1 MGKVKIQDIAA
12 EASLDNNVLLEK
24 AKELGF
30 SVKAANSSISE
41 EDAGILVDYVIY
53 GRLPKGFKKPGETK
67 KLKVIKKKIEIVTE
81 DKATTT
87 EEKTIEPTLENEVAE
102 KVTEEVVT
110 AEPIVDETTKDNA
123 PVEESKETTEE
134 KVVEPKAKKRKGIS
148 VTQKSDAKPIGIRKV
163 KKVEEKVEEVVTEPV
178 EEVAKTTEAEPEAK
192 TETTTET
199 LEKETEVATDVK
211 NETTEETTTE
221 EVVVTKPVVKK
232 RKGISVVQKNDD
244 SSIDVKKADDSEAR
258 PRRRTLSR
266 TGIKIVKKAKPA
278 PVRASTKISLG
289 NKNYE
294 PYIPKKKAKKG
305 PAEARDA
312 GKRIDIFNHDSMSSD
327 IDSGFGNEEVVLLDF
342 SDKNIYEDMMRQE
355 QKRKEEMKKRD
366 AANGG
371 PTKGRQP
378 FRPQQRRSLKR
389 GGKRKKYIKEEAIEN
404 VTSVEIPENV
414 RVYEFAEKVNKKVGE
429 VVGVLFA
436 LGMMVTKNDFLSKD
450 EIEILA
456 DEFEVAVTTVNPLD
470 ELDYADAYDEVE
482 EKDEDLVERPP
493 VITIMGHV
501 DHGKTSL
508 LDKIREAKV
517 ADKEA
522 GGITQHVGAYQV
534 EKNGKKI
541 TFVDTPGH
549 EAFTAMRSRG
559 AQATDIVI
567 IVVAADDG
575 VMPQTREA
583 ISHAKAANVPLIV
596 AINKM
601 DKEAANPD
609 NVKSQLAEIDV
620 MAADWGGEY
629 EFVPVSAHSGLG
641 IDDLLETILLQA
653 EVMELKANPNREA
666 KASVV
671 EASIEKGFGPVAN
684 VIISNGTLKV
694 GDNVIAGT
702 TYGRIKA
709 IKLDDGSSV
718 KEIGPSTPASIVG
731 LNSVPAA
738 GDELVAMSSDK
749 EVRELAEKRAEFE
762 RSKELSKST
771 KATLDDLHALIAEG
785 QLKALPIIIKADV
798 QGSLEAI
805 KGSLEKLRNEEV
817 KVNIIHEGVGG
828 VTESDLT
835 LADASEH
842 AIVLG
847 FNVRPTGA
855 VKKKSKELG
864 IEIKSYSIIYDLLD
878 DVKALLGGMMS
889 PVITEEVTG
898 QADVRETFIVG
909 KVGTIAGC
917 KVSDGSI
924 MRNSKARLIRDGV
937 VVYESTISSLKRFN
951 EDAREVKNG
960 YECGIMLENFNDI
973 KDGDVIETFKDVEEQ
988 VVMD

>member
-1 MGKVKIQDIAA
+1 MDKVKIQDIAA
-12 EASLDNNVLLEK
+12 EASLSNAELVEK
-24 AKELGF
+24 AKALGF
-30 SVKAANSSISE
+30 DVKAGNSTISM
-41 EDAGILVDYVIY
+41 EDAGVLVEYAIS
-53 GRLPKGFKKPGETK
+53 GTLPKGFKKPGTK
-67 KLKVIKKKIEIVTE
+67 SKITVVKKKTIPEAPKE
-81 DKATTT
+81 EST
-87 EEKTIEPTLENEVAE
+87 EEAETSVEPEAV
-102 KVTEEVVT
+102 EEVQ
-110 AEPIVDETTKDNA
+110 
-123 PVEESKETTEE
+123 VEEVQEEVSSETP
-134 KVVEPKAKKRKGIS
+134 KAKEPKA
-148 VTQKSDAKPIGIRKV
+148 
-163 KKVEEKVEEVVTEPV
+163 EEPETEELKVEEVE
-178 EEVAKTTEAEPEAK
+178 
-192 TETTTET
+192 
-199 LEKETEVATDVK
+199 
-211 NETTEETTTE
+211 E
-221 EVVVTKPVVKK
+221 EVVAEEVTPVAPPKEIKK
-232 RKGISVVQKNDD
+232 RKGISVV
-244 SSIDVKKADDSEAR
+244 SKKTEETASEDAKTEVR
-258 PRRRTLSR
+258 PVRRVLSR
-266 TGIKIVKKAKPA
+266 GGIKIVRKAKPA
-278 PVRASTKISLG
+278 PVRAGTKISLG
-289 NKNYE
+289 GTFGNKSYE
-294 PYIPKKKAKKG
+294 PYEGKKKVKKG
-305 PAEARDA
+305 PAQAKET
-312 GKRIDIFNHDSMSSD
+312 GTKIDIFNHDSMSGE
-327 IDSGFGNEEVVLLDF
+327 IDSGFGGEEVVLLDF

-355 QKRKEEMKKRD
+355 QKRKEEMKKRE

-389 GGKRKKYIKEEAIEN
+389 GGKRKKYVKEENTEV
-404 VTSVEIPENV
+404 VTSIEIPENV
-414 RVYEFAEKVNKKVGE
+414 RVYEFAEKVNRSMSE
-429 VVGVLFA
+429 VIGCLFA

-456 DEFEVAVTTVNPLD
+456 EEFEVEVTTVNPLD
-470 ELDYADAYDEVE
+470 ELEIVDEYNE
-482 EKDEDLVERPP
+482 EEDENAVERPP

-549 EAFTAMRSRG
+549 EAFTEMRARG

-575 VMPQTREA
+575 VMPQTKEA
-583 ISHAKAANVPLIV
+583 IAHTKAAGVPMIIAV
-596 AINKM
+596 NKM

-609 NVKSQLAEIDV
+609 NVKAQLAEIDV
-620 MAADWGGEY
+620 MATDWGGEY
-629 EFVPVSAHSGLG
+629 EFVPVSAHTGLG

-653 EVMELKANPNREA
+653 ELMELKANPALDA
-666 KASVV
+666 KAVVV
-671 EASIEKGFGPVAN
+671 EASLEKGFGPVAN
-684 VIISNGTLKV
+684 VIIKNGTLKV
-694 GDNVIAGT
+694 GDNVIVGKT
-702 TYGRIKA
+702 FGRIKA
-709 IKLDDGSSV
+709 IRLDDGTNT
-718 KEIGPSTPASIVG
+718 KEIGPSTPAAIVG
-731 LNSVPAA
+731 LNDVPGA
-738 GDELVAMSSDK
+738 GEELTVMATDK

-762 RSKELSKST
+762 RAKVLSKST
-771 KATLDDLHALIAEG
+771 KATLDDLSALIAEG
-785 QLKALPIIIKADV
+785 QLKSLPVIIKADV

-842 AIVLG
+842 SVVLG

-855 VKKKSKELG
+855 VKKKAKELG
-864 IEIKSYSIIYDLLD
+864 IEIRTYSIIYDLLD
-878 DVKALLGGMMS
+878 EVKALLGGMMS
-889 PVITEEVTG
+889 PVISEEVTG
-898 QADVRETFIVG
+898 QADVRETFVVG

-924 MRNSKARLIRDGV
+924 TRNSKARLIRDGV

-973 KDGDVIETFKDVEEQ
+973 KEGDVIETYKDVEEQ

>member
-1 MGKVKIQDIAA
+1 
-12 EASLDNNVLLEK
+12 LEK
-24 AKELGF
+24 AKELGYN
-30 SVKAANSSISE
+30 VKAGNSTISM
-41 EDAGILVDYVIY
+41 EDAGILVDYAIS
-53 GRLPKGFKKPGETK
+53 GILPKGFKKAGTK
-67 KLKVIKKKIEIVTE
+67 SKIT
-81 DKATTT
+81 
-87 EEKTIEPTLENEVAE
+87 
-102 KVTEEVVT
+102 VV
-110 AEPIVDETTKDNA
+110 K
-123 PVEESKETTEE
+123 
-134 KVVEPKAKKRKGIS
+134 
-148 VTQKSDAKPIGIRKV
+148 
-163 KKVEEKVEEVVTEPV
+163 KKVEPTKEEVSPKDETPA
-178 EEVAKTTEAEPEAK
+178 EEAVS
-192 TETTTET
+192 
-199 LEKETEVATDVK
+199 
-211 NETTEETTTE
+211 E
-221 EVVVTKPVVKK
+221 EVVVQETVTKEAVAEEPIAVETSEKVVPIEVTEVETVTEEAEVTPEAVAPVVEEEVAPAPKEVKK
-232 RKGISVVQKNDD
+232 RKGISVI
-244 SSIDVKKADDSEAR
+244 SKKTEEAPQDENTETKA
-258 PRRRTLSR
+258 PRRVLSR
-266 TGIKIVKKAKPA
+266 GGIKIVRKAKPA
-278 PVRASTKISLG
+278 PVRAGTKISLGGTFG

-294 PYIPKKKAKKG
+294 PYEGKKKVKKG
-305 PAEARDA
+305 PAQAKET
-312 GKRIDIFNHDSMSSD
+312 GTKIDIFNHDSMSGD
-327 IDSGFGNEEVVLLDF
+327 IDSGFGGEEVMLLDF

-355 QKRKEEMKKRD
+355 QKRKEEMKKRE

-389 GGKRKKYIKEEAIEN
+389 GGKRKKYTKEENTEI
-404 VTSVEIPENV
+404 VTSIEIPENV
-414 RVYEFAEKVNKKVGE
+414 RVYEFAEQVNRSMSE
-429 VVGVLFA
+429 VIGCLFA

-456 DEFEVAVTTVNPLD
+456 EEFEVEVTTVNPLD
-470 ELDYADAYDEVE
+470 ELDIVDEYNE
-482 EKDEDLVERPP
+482 EEDENAVERPP

-549 EAFTAMRSRG
+549 EAFTEMRARG

-575 VMPQTREA
+575 VMPQTKEA
-583 ISHAKAANVPLIV
+583 IAHTKAAGVPMIIAV
-596 AINKM
+596 NKM

-620 MAADWGGEY
+620 MATDWGGEY

-653 EVMELKANPNREA
+653 ELMELKANPALDA
-666 KASVV
+666 KAVVV
-671 EASIEKGFGPVAN
+671 EASLEKGFGPVAN
-684 VIISNGTLKV
+684 VIIKNGTLRV
-694 GDNVIAGT
+694 GDNVIVGKT
-702 TYGRIKA
+702 FGRIKA
-709 IKLDDGSSV
+709 IRLDDGSNT
-718 KEIGPSTPASIVG
+718 KEIGPSTPAAIVG
-731 LNSVPAA
+731 LNDVPGA
-738 GDELVAMSSDK
+738 GEELTVMSTDK

-762 RSKELSKST
+762 RAKVLSKST
-771 KATLDDLHALIAEG
+771 KATLDDLSALIAEG
-785 QLKALPIIIKADV
+785 QLKSLPVIIKADV

-817 KVNIIHEGVGG
+817 KVNIIHDGVGG

-835 LADASEH
+835 LADASAH
-842 AIVLG
+842 SVVLG

-855 VKKKSKELG
+855 VKKKAKELG
-864 IEIKSYSIIYDLLD
+864 IEIRTYSIIYDLLD
-878 DVKALLGGMMS
+878 EVKALLGGMMS
-889 PVITEEVTG
+889 PVISEEVTG
-898 QADVRETFIVG
+898 QADVRETFVVG

-924 MRNSKARLIRDGV
+924 TRNSKARLIRDGV

-960 YECGIMLENFNDI
+960 YECGIMLANFNDI
-973 KDGDVIETFKDVEEQ
+973 KEGDVIETYKDVEEQ